1 MKRVLL
7 PATCHRLYCWN
18 GPAGP
23 VAFFTFVYAIAMACV
38 VLGSFV
44 ESGVDAV
51 GLPNRRGLLHTM
63 GDVMF
68 TWPYLTLT
76 VECGSKK

>member
-1 MKRVLL
+1 
-7 PATCHRLYCWN
+7 
-18 GPAGP
+18 
-23 VAFFTFVYAIAMACV
+23 MACV

-44 ESGVDAV
+44 KSGVDAV
-51 GLPNRRGLLHTM
+51 GLPNRRGFLHTM

-68 TWPYLTLT
+68 TWRYLTLT